1 MYKCIIINYNIIHI
15 HSIIAQQRLA
25 SATWVQSS
33 RDSSV
38 RLNFGILKL
47 GCFITINIKKKNT
60 ETRFPLPANGSTKDF
75 ILYYYRIVSRLLNA
89 YIEWVAE

>member
-47 GCFITINIKKKNT
+47 GCFITINIKKKIPKLVFRCRRT
-60 ETRFPLPANGSTKDF
+60 ALQRISYCTIIGSDHD
-75 ILYYYRIVSRLLNA
+75 Y
-89 YIEWVAE
+89 